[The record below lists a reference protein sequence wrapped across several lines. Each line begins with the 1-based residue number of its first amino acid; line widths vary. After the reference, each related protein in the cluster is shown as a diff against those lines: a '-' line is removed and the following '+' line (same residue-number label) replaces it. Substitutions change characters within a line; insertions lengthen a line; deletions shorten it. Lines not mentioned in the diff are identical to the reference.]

1 MNILMATAESL
12 PFSKTGGLA
21 DVAYAL
27 SKELVRQ
34 DNSVSIIVPYY
45 KDLDTTKYKAK
56 KLYSLTVKM
65 NWRTIPFN
73 VIHTYFDGIHY
84 YFVDQERYFKR
95 NNGLYG
101 YFDDGERYAFFSLA
115 VIEFLKKISIKMDIV
130 HVHDW
135 QVGMI
140 PCLLKSK
147 YAQDPVLGKIKTVL
161 TIHNPLFKGYFN
173 PSSLWDLYELDYSL
187 YTEGK
192 VRLDN
197 QVSTLKAAIY
207 FADKITTVSPTHKNE
222 LLTPEGSKGL
232 SYDLQLREGD
242 FVGILNGMDYKEF
255 NPLKDPYIYKNWKSN
270 EYKKGKAANKEAF
283 CKEFDLNPNKPL
295 FSVVSRL
302 TDQKGIDLILA
313 MANFAVKSAGQF
325 AVLGSGDA
333 YAEEFFR
340 NLKKQY
346 PENVFVYIG
355 YNNELAHKI
364 YAASDF
370 FIMPSAFE
378 PCGLGQMIAQRY
390 GALPIVRRTGGLY
403 DSVIPFDLNTN
414 NQDVADGFGFTTYS
428 TIDAMTSVAQA
439 LMVYNSSKTI
449 MNKLVKNALKVDHTW
464 KKSCQEYIELYK
476 SLL

>member
-12 PFSKTGGLA
+12 PFSKTGGLG

-27 SKELVRQ
+27 SRELVRE
-34 DNSVSIIVPYY
+34 DNNVSIIVPYY
-45 KDLDTTKYKAK
+45 KDLDPKKYKAK
-56 KLYSLTVKM
+56 KLYSLHVKM
-65 NWRTIPFN
+65 NWRNVPFDI
-73 VIHTYFDGIHY
+73 IHTYYDKIHY
-84 YFVDQERYFKR
+84 YFVDNKSYFQR

-101 YFDDGERYAFFSLA
+101 YFDDGERFAFFSLA
-115 VIEFLKKISIKMDIV
+115 VIEFLKKFSVKMDIV
-130 HVHDW
+130 HVHEW

-140 PCLLKSK
+140 PCLLKTK
-147 YAQDPVLGKIKTVL
+147 YSQDPVLGKIKTVL

-173 PSSLWDLYELDYSL
+173 PSSLWDLYELDFSL
-187 YTEGK
+187 YSEGK

-197 QVSTLKAAIY
+197 QVSTLKAGIF

-232 SYDLQLREGD
+232 SYDLQLRSGD

-255 NPLKDPYIYKNWKSN
+255 NPLKDPYIYKNRKSN
-270 EYKKGKAANKEAF
+270 EFRSGKAQNKEAF
-283 CKEFDLNPNKPL
+283 CKEYNLDPKRPL

-313 MANFAVKSAGQF
+313 MANFAVKSGGQF
-325 AVLGSGDA
+325 AVLGSGDY
-333 YAEEFFR
+333 YAEEFFN
-340 NLKKQY
+340 NLRAQY
-346 PENVFVYIG
+346 PDAVMVYIG

-403 DSVIPFDLNTN
+403 DSVIPYDDNAKN
-414 NQDVADGFGFTTYS
+414 EDVADGFGFTNYS
-428 TIDAMTSVAQA
+428 TLDAMTAVGQA
-439 LMVYNSSKTI
+439 LMVYKCSKVI
-449 MNKLVKNALKVDHTW
+449 MNKLVKNALKIDHTW
-464 KKSCQEYIELYK
+464 KKSCQAYIELYK
-476 SLL
+476 SLI